1 MADPFSGNI
10 GGQTGSAWLSEISSG
25 LGMIQSMQQGTLKG
39 DVHAAES
46 AAKLGANLGAFGSS
60 SAAVGGFTADV
71 ANLGNIISGIQQG
84 GAGGYTSAGINTAAL
99 AGRIGAQAA
108 SSGLISQGA
117 GQVAGEIGAVAGP
130 LAGAYSLYQF
140 AKNWQSGNTGADALS
155 GAETGATIGA
165 VAGPVGALAGA
176 VIGGAVGAI
185 SSAFGGGRADPETMA
200 LNNYAP
206 AYNKNPGIG
215 ATLTPSQNYQLLSG
229 VFDAK
234 NNSPGHAIAAEQKYG
249 RMGESAFMNDVFT
262 QINNAIQSGQ
272 ISATA
277 SASQIYNQ
285 VVNPYLSSQT
295 VDGRS
300 LAIHTD
306 GSNNFT
312 TSSGT
317 NFGGAMQ
324 AAVTNLIAQ
333 WQAGAL
339 TGQSKIGIAGQTD
352 PNIPAYAGVSTTQQP
367 AAQSAGMTVQQQL
380 QTMMATFPIAGF
392 GSARA
397 GTRPV

>member
-39 DVHAAES
+39 DVQAGES
-46 AAKLGANLGAFGSS
+46 AAKLAANLGAFGST

-84 GAGGYTSAGINTAAL
+84 GVAGYTGAGINTAAL

-108 SSGLISQGA
+108 QSGLISQGA

-130 LAGAYSLYQF
+130 LAGAYSLYNF
-140 AKNWQSGNTGADALS
+140 AKNWQSGATGSEALQ
-155 GAETGATIGA
+155 GAATGATIGA
-165 VAGPVGALAGA
+165 IGGPIGALAGA

-185 SSAFGGGRADPETMA
+185 SSAFGGGRADPETMG

-206 AYNKNPGIG
+206 AFNKNPAI
-215 ATLTPSQNYQLLSG
+215 AASLTPAQNYQMLAG

-234 NNSPGHAIAAEQKYG
+234 DNSPGHSTALEQHYG
-249 RMGESAFMNDVFT
+249 RMGEGAFINDVFA
-262 QINNAIQSGQ
+262 QVNNAVQSGK

-277 SASQIYNQ
+277 SPAQIYNQ
-285 VVNPYLSSQT
+285 VVNPYLTSRGMGIQTNGSQ
-295 VDGRS
+295 
-300 LAIHTD
+300 
-306 GSNNFT
+306 NFT

-324 AAVTNLIAQ
+324 AAVQNLIGQ
-333 WQAGAL
+333 WQSGAL
-339 TGQSKIGIAGQTD
+339 TAKSNIGISGQTD
-352 PNIPAYAGVSTTQQP
+352 AGIPAYAGVATLQQP
-367 AAQSAGMTVQQQL
+367 AAQTTQQTVQQQL
-380 QTMMATFPIAGF
+380 ASIIGSFPMGLK
-392 GSARA
+392 
-397 GTRPV
+397 V